1 MARTTGE
8 KTREKLIFQS
18 FLLFSKKPY
27 NEVTFTEIENVTGFC
42 RGTILYHAKS
52 KQVLFELVVKSSLLS
67 RSTILDIPIR
77 EKQCL
82 KGFILDFMENCR
94 LTIEKMK
101 EQGIPNVNLAHYNI
115 ESQAL
120 YYYNQFDALS
130 KKMLEK
136 EIEAWRNVIEI
147 AKEKN
152 EIKCD
157 VDCQL
162 LATLFH
168 NAYLGHA
175 YSSAKNENGCDLNE
189 LSKELLGL
197 YSIISC

>member
-1 MARTTGE
+1 MARTTGK

-27 NEVTFTEIENVTGFC
+27 DEVTFTEIENATGLC

-52 KQVLFELVVKSSLLS
+52 KQMLFELVVESSLLN
-67 RSTILDIPIR
+67 RSSILDIPIR
-77 EKQCL
+77 EKESL
-82 KGFILDFMENCR
+82 KGFILDFMDNCEQVI
-94 LTIEKMK
+94 TTMK

-120 YYYNQFDALS
+120 YYYNQFDKLS
-130 KKMLEK
+130 KNMLEK

-152 EIKCD
+152 EIKSSF
-157 VDCQL
+157 DCQL

-175 YSSAKNENGCDLNE
+175 YSSAKNENGCNLEE
-189 LSKELLGL
+189 LTEELLTL
-197 YSIISC
+197 YRLISV